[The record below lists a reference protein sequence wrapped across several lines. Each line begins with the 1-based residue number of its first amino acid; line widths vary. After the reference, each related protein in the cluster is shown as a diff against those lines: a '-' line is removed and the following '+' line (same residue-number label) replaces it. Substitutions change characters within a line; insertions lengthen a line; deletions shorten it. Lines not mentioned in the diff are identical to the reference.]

1 MRIELMWY
9 KYSMKMTWM
18 RIELM
23 WYKHS
28 MEVTWMRI
36 DLMWYKHST
45 KMITS
50 LLRMITSLLR
60 IDSGSLESVFRVRMA
75 YFRNVK

>member
-1 MRIELMWY
+1 MEMMWMRIELMWY

-28 MEVTWMRI
+28 MEMSDV
-36 DLMWYKHST
+36 DE
-45 KMITS
+45 
-50 LLRMITSLLR
+50 
-60 IDSGSLESVFRVRMA
+60 D
-75 YFRNVK
+75 